1 MESYNNPQL
10 KLAFEFVQYTGR
22 NIFLTGK
29 AGTGKTT
36 FLKNLKDSANKRM
49 VVVAPT
55 GVAAINA
62 GGVTIHSFFQLPF
75 GPIIPDEL
83 VKEQDNLSFRKFS
96 KQKINIIKT
105 IDLLIIDEI
114 SMVRADLLDGIDSTL
129 RRFRKKDQPFG
140 GVQLLMI
147 GDLQQLAPVVKENEW
162 SLLRNHYST
171 SFFFGSIALQKTN
184 YVSIELEHVFR
195 QSDQTFIDLLNKI
208 RENKTHES
216 VISTLN
222 NRYIPNNQFSDDGYI
237 TLTTH
242 NAKAKEI
249 NDRKLAEIKGK
260 SSSFLASVS
269 GNFPEYAYPNDF
281 DLKLKVGAQVMF
293 VKNDPSPEKR
303 YFNGKIGVIT
313 GFHEDSIEVDCD
325 GEDEPI
331 YAEKLTWEKVKYSIN
346 ESSGEIKEEI
356 EGFYNQY
363 PLKLAWAITIHKS
376 QGLTFDNAII
386 DAESAFAHGQVYVA
400 LSRCRTLEGM
410 VLSSRIAPTSVFID
424 STIDK
429 FTSNIE
435 QNQPDQ
441 EHLIESKK
449 QYQIDVLT
457 DLFDFVNLQ
466 KFIYYLIKILK
477 SNYSAILGNPLDD
490 FTTAS
495 KIISEDIVL
504 IGKKFQGQIQQ
515 LGTDTDSP
523 EENSEIQDRIKKG
536 SKYFLE
542 KTKLALE
549 QVLTA
554 YEPETDNKAVRKVLK
569 SSLENV
575 DNEYRL
581 KISCLDFVKN
591 GFILSEYLN
600 HRALALLNS
609 ENRTK
614 KSKTKS
620 KVLVNNDANP
630 ELFRILKAWRNS
642 KASELKWE
650 VYRIIQLKTIREIC
664 YFLPSVPDE
673 LSEMSGM
680 GKKKM
685 ELFSDE
691 LLDIIND
698 YRGEYKV
705 SGEPIILS
713 KKPKKKE
720 KKNTKLI
727 SFELYQEGNKIDEIA
742 EKRGLNPRTIE
753 SHLAEYVRKGEIPVT
768 DFVKPE
774 IVKKILQQVV
784 SLKTTLL
791 SEVKNKLDDNIT
803 YPEIK
808 FVIEHMKFKKI
819 IE

>member
-10 KLAFEFVQYTGR
+10 KLAFEFVRYTGR

-36 FLKNLKDSANKRM
+36 FLKNLKKSEHKRM
-49 VVVAPT
+49 IVVAPT

-75 GPIIPDEL
+75 GPILPDNL
-83 VKEQDNLSFRKFS
+83 RTEQDSLSYRKFS

-129 RRFRKKDQPFG
+129 RRFRKNDRPFG

-147 GDLQQLAPVVKENEW
+147 GDLQQLAPVVKDNEW

-171 SFFFGSIALQKTN
+171 SFFFGSNALRKTN
-184 YVSIELEHVFR
+184 YVSIELEFVYR
-195 QSDQTFIDLLNKI
+195 QSDQKFISLLNKI
-208 RENKTHES
+208 RENKIDDS
-216 VISTLN
+216 VINTLN
-222 NRYIPNNQFSDDGYI
+222 ERYIPNNQLSDDGYI

-242 NAKAKEI
+242 NAKAREI
-249 NDRKLAEIKGK
+249 NDRKLSEINGK
-260 SSSFLASVS
+260 SSSYLATVS

-281 DLKLKVGAQVMF
+281 ELNLKVGAQVMF

-303 YFNGKIGVIT
+303 YFNGKIGVIK
-313 GFHEDSIEVDCD
+313 GFNDDNIEVQCEGD
-325 GEDEPI
+325 DEPI

-346 ESSGEIKEEI
+346 QSSGEIKEEI

-376 QGLTFDNAII
+376 QGLTFDHAII

-410 VLSSRIAPTSVFID
+410 VLSSKIVPASVFSD
-424 STIDK
+424 TTIDR
-429 FTSNIE
+429 FTKDIE
-435 QNQPDQ
+435 QNQPNE
-441 EHLIESKK
+441 EHLKESKK
-449 QYQIDVLT
+449 QYQIDVLL
-457 DLFDFVNLQ
+457 DLFDFINLQ

-477 SNYSAILGNPLDD
+477 SNYSAVPGNPLDE
-490 FTTAS
+490 FTNAS
-495 KIISEDIVL
+495 KTISEDVVIV
-504 IGKKFQGQIQQ
+504 GKKFQGQVQH
-515 LGTDTDSP
+515 LCRETENP
-523 EENSEIQDRIKKG
+523 EMESEIQERIKKA
-536 SKYFLE
+536 SEYFLE
-542 KTKLALE
+542 KIRLALE
-549 QVLTA
+549 KILLE
-554 YEPETDNKAVRKVLK
+554 YEPETDNKAVKKSIKNALDNINQEYKLKV
-569 SSLENV
+569 
-575 DNEYRL
+575 
-581 KISCLDFVKN
+581 SCLESVEK
-591 GFILSEYLN
+591 GFRLSDYLSK
-600 HRALALLNS
+600 RALALLNS
-609 ENRTK
+609 EKKPK
-614 KSKTKS
+614 KSKSAGSAAISGDK
-620 KVLVNNDANP
+620 NP
-630 ELFRILKAWRNS
+630 ELFRILKAWRNA
-642 KASELKWE
+642 KASELGWE

-664 YFLPSVPDE
+664 HFLPSDPDE
-673 LSEMSGM
+673 LKEMNGM

-691 LLDIIND
+691 LLDIIVD

-705 SGEPIILS
+705 SGEPIQLS
-713 KKPKKKE
+713 HKPKKKE

-727 SFELYQEGNKIDEIA
+727 SFEMYQEGSKVEEIA
-742 EKRGLNPRTIE
+742 EKRGLQIRTIE
-753 SHLAEYVRKGEIPVT
+753 SHLAEYVSQGKIPVT
-768 DFVKPE
+768 DFVKPD
-774 IVKKILQQVV
+774 IVKEIIQKVM

-791 SEVKNKLDDNIT
+791 SEIKNHLDEDIS
-803 YPEIK
+803 YVEIK